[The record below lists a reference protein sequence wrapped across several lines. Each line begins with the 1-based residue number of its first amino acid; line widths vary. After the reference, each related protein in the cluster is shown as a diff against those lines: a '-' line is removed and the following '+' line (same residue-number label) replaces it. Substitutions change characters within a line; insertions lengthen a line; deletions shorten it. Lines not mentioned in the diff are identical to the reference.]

1 MILIIIL
8 EVLIMPQL
16 HFMGQD
22 HIAKNI
28 CA

>member
-16 HFMGQD
+16 HFMNQD
-22 HIAKNI
+22 HTAKNI